1 MIIRSE
7 APHEIVPQYSCFD
20 CPCYR
25 HRSTDVWLN
34 GPVIQRRMF
43 LRTQTANRT
52 SLRQRREPPMA
63 NRIFQV
69 FGNSAAGGH
78 GGAGGPWSR
87 TPARLPCG
95 RRDALIARFSDRIQ
109 RPLFG

>member
-20 CPCYR
+20 SRCYR
-25 HRSTDVWLN
+25 HRSSDVWLH

-52 SLRQRREPPMA
+52 SLRQRRELRIA
-63 NRIFQV
+63 NWIFQV
-69 FGNSAAGGH
+69 FGNSVAEDIAAS
-78 GGAGGPWSR
+78 ADVESDSR
-87 TPARLPCG
+87 PPPLLPAR
-95 RRDALIARFSDRIQ
+95 RRTEELEHC
-109 RPLFG
+109 